1 MNRVPVNRVPDPEI
15 GGESKYGIFPR
26 AKEERLEKTLTQ
38 LLSKISRTTGETKV
52 NYLHTLWNMITP
64 NNDLMKTFICLPHF
78 QVLPFLSTLLTDEL
92 DINILHPII
101 GCLWYL
107 SRNEPISLEICSKE
121 IPLLSNIMRILSL
134 FPVFKEDILKI
145 IGNCA
150 LVKETHSHLL
160 QNDYHLLEYLKNN
173 ILNGNHNNH
182 NNQNDNNDNNELS
195 YQVLTCLTSSLTIQ
209 ECDNMIQYN
218 LPSLIFQQFFLLL
231 EIQSYSTL
239 NSNIVYWCLNY
250 LTLLSYS
257 SNRRGIQHL
266 LSSMNNNSNKR
277 FMIRFLI
284 KFLDQENM
292 TSLKAAIIIASIFG
306 KHSLQ
311 YEETYY
317 DTQQQDDE
325 IRSEENGEHVKQEIE
340 QETKQKSF
348 MFGLFSSPHKNNKHS
363 KPSFRPQTFL
373 QQYPYLYPL
382 LLQVYDITLN
392 YNERESLY
400 IQLSKKGFGY
410 GVVKL
415 RNITDTLRNLAY
427 YDDNQRIMILMK
439 EKGDKKD
446 RINEESFDVLFSLLL
461 QTIVLYVNNSSE
473 CSGMGSGTGAGIKE
487 YGGGGGNDIDTI
499 ENVLELLIQLSIG
512 SYYEILYH
520 YISNN
525 SNNHKYHLI
534 TLLNQLIHLP
544 ERRLTIE
551 MKEYSQL
558 LYHLYTR

>member
-1 MNRVPVNRVPDPEI
+1 
-15 GGESKYGIFPR
+15 
-26 AKEERLEKTLTQ
+26 
-38 LLSKISRTTGETKV
+38 
-52 NYLHTLWNMITP
+52 MITP

-78 QVLPFLSTLLTDEL
+78 QVLPFLSTLLTDEQ

-107 SRNEPISLEICSKE
+107 SRNEPISLQICSKE

-160 QNDYHLLEYLKNN
+160 YNDYHLLEYLKNN
-173 ILNGNHNNH
+173 ILNDNHNH
-182 NNQNDNNDNNELS
+182 NNDNNEELS
-195 YQVLTCLTSSLTIQ
+195 YQVLTCFTSSLTIQ

-218 LPSLIFQQFFLLL
+218 IPSLIFQHFFLLL
-231 EIQSYSTL
+231 ELQSYSTM

-250 LTLLSYS
+250 LTLLSYT
-257 SNRRGIQHL
+257 SNRGIQHL
-266 LSSMNNNSNKR
+266 LLSMNNNR

-284 KFLDQENM
+284 KFIDQENM
-292 TSLKAAIIIASIFG
+292 TSLKVAIILASIFG

-317 DTQQQDDE
+317 HPQQHDE
-325 IRSEENGEHVKQEIE
+325 PKSEQNGEHVKREIE
-340 QETKQKSF
+340 QETKQKSLK
-348 MFGLFSSPHKNNKHS
+348 FGFFSSPHNNKDI
-363 KPSFRPQTFL
+363 KPFSPQTFL
-373 QQYPYLYPL
+373 RQNPYLYPL

-392 YNERESLY
+392 YNDRQSLY

-415 RNITDTLRNLAY
+415 RNITDTLRNLSY
-427 YDDNQRIMILMK
+427 YDDNQRIMILMNDK
-439 EKGDKKD
+439 IDKKDKKD
-446 RINEESFDVLFSLLL
+446 RINEESFDLLFSLLL
-461 QTIVLYVNNSSE
+461 QTIVLYINNSSE

-499 ENVLELLIQLSIG
+499 ENVLELLVQLSIG
-512 SYYEILYH
+512 SYYEILYR
-520 YISNN
+520 YISSN
-525 SNNHKYHLI
+525 SNSVGNNHKYHLI